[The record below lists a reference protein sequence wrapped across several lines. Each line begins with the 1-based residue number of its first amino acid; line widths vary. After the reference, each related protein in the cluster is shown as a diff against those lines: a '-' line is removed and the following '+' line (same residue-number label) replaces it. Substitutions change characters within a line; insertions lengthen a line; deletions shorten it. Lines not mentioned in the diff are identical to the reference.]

1 MPLFGRQAFFLR
13 RPSSL
18 LNHERDKTTLDLVL
32 PPKRQ
37 KLVQQRK
44 LLTMA
49 VLRRS
54 GRSGGPPAAA
64 ASSGIVHP
72 QKPNSHQSSRSGRL
86 SCFVVL
92 TIGLILGI
100 FLGRQWETDF
110 SAETLLQYFPITGG
124 ATLEGNS
131 SDFSLLAP
139 PSRIIPM
146 LENRFEWLDT
156 ISKQSR
162 MKRGQTPLERAQ
174 DAYLELIRT
183 VVSGEAYGSAEKSVW
198 VSLRKE
204 KKTVLDFDPEKR
216 AKGEDWTYLGYT
228 MTGQAR
234 LLSLKDM
241 LKQIFKSNVPGD
253 FMETG
258 VWRGGSSIY
267 AKAVMEAYGEKQ

>member
-1 MPLFGRQAFFLR
+1 
-13 RPSSL
+13 
-18 LNHERDKTTLDLVL
+18 
-32 PPKRQ
+32 
-37 KLVQQRK
+37 
-44 LLTMA
+44 MA

-54 GRSGGPPAAA
+54 GRSGGPPDAGS
-64 ASSGIVHP
+64 SSGIVHP
-72 QKPNSHQSSRSGRL
+72 QKPSSHQSSARSGRL

-100 FLGRQWETDF
+100 FLGRHWETDL
-110 SAETLLQYFPITGG
+110 SGVTLLQYFPITGS

-131 SDFSLLAP
+131 SEFSLLAP
-139 PSRIIPM
+139 PSRILPM
-146 LENRFEWLDT
+146 LEKRFEWLDT
-156 ISKQSR
+156 ISKHSP
-162 MKRGQTPLERAQ
+162 MKRSQTPLERAR
-174 DAYLELIRT
+174 DAYLELIRN

-198 VSLRKE
+198 VTL
-204 KKTVLDFDPEKR
+204 KKDKKVVLDFDKEKR

-234 LLSLKDM
+234 LLSLKDL
-241 LKQIFKSNVPGD
+241 LKEIFKSKIPGD